1 MGDSGNRQARPAVHL
16 SSPIERLQGIG
27 PIMSSRL
34 REMGI
39 GRVEDLLFHL
49 PARYQDRRKI
59 WRVRDLRP
67 GMEAAVQGEIIQI
80 SRNPGR
86 REQWLAIL
94 REDSGTLPV
103 RLFHL
108 APGVRQQWIPGRR
121 LWCFGEIRVFRGG
134 LEMVHPEWHSL
145 EDGDFQVP
153 EFLTP
158 FYPSRDGIHQNQ
170 WRRWIARALQLLPEL
185 EDPLQ
190 AFLPPPWPSLAQA
203 VLSLHQRNHE
213 PSDVRDPFRERLALE
228 ELLAHHLALR
238 RERART
244 GSVRVLPL
252 SAEGHLWQA
261 LQKRLPFRVTMAQQR
276 VIDEIVQDLSR
287 PHPMRRLVQGDVGSG
302 KTLVAVA
309 ALLHAMESGAQVAV
323 MAPTEILAGQLA
335 RRLQEWLAP
344 LGVSTAILA
353 GNQGRQERQ
362 PILEGLRTGTVA
374 AVCGTQALFQ
384 EGVEFANLALVIIDE
399 QHRFGVE
406 QRRRLLVKARIPHLL
421 VMTATPI
428 PRTLA
433 MALHADLDVSVID
446 ELPPGR
452 QPVETVVLPD
462 SRREALLE
470 RLHRRLAAGHQI
482 YWVCPLIEEQE
493 LLQLRAAE
501 ASFAELQEL
510 FPEYR
515 VGLVHGRQPAE
526 VKAAVMEE
534 FRAGSLHLLVATT
547 VIEVGVDVPN
557 ASLMVIEHSERLG
570 LAQLHQLRGRV
581 GRGSVRSTC
590 VLLYHPPLGLRAKER
605 LQVMR
610 ESTDGFVI
618 ARKDL
623 EMRGPGEFLGVRQ
636 SGDRQM
642 RVADS
647 VGDEDLLELLPG
659 LAHSMESGDRGAE
672 SVLVRRWLGDSAE
685 YAEIG

>member
-1 MGDSGNRQARPAVHL
+1 MGDPGNRPAGAAVHI
-16 SSPIERLQGIG
+16 SSPIQCLPGIG
-27 PIMSSRL
+27 PIMASRL

-39 GRVEDLLFHL
+39 ARVEDLLFHL
-49 PARYQDRRKI
+49 PARYQDRRKL
-59 WRVRDLRP
+59 WKVRDLRP
-67 GMEAAVQGEIIQI
+67 GVEAAVLGEIVQI
-80 SRNPGR
+80 HRQSGR

-94 REDSGTLPV
+94 REDSATFQV
-103 RLFHL
+103 RLFHP
-108 APGVRQQWIPGRR
+108 APGMRQKWMPGRR
-121 LWCFGEIRVFRGG
+121 VWCFGEIRAFRGG
-134 LEMVHPEWHSL
+134 LEMVHPEWQSP
-145 EDGDFQVP
+145 EDGGFQVP
-153 EFLTP
+153 EHLTP

-190 AFLPPPWPSLAQA
+190 AFLPPGWPPLGRA
-203 VLSLHQRNHE
+203 VLSLHQRDH
-213 PSDVRDPFRERLALE
+213 DLADGRDPFRERLALE
-228 ELLAHHLALR
+228 ELLTHHLALR
-238 RERART
+238 RERARMRR
-244 GSVRVLPL
+244 VRVLPL
-252 SAEGHLWQA
+252 LADGHLWRA
-261 LQKRLPFRVTMAQQR
+261 LQEQLPFRVTAAQQR
-276 VIDEIVQDLSR
+276 VIDEIVQDFSR
-287 PHPMRRLVQGDVGSG
+287 PYPMRRLVQGDVGSG
-302 KTLVAVA
+302 KTLVALAV
-309 ALLHAMESGAQVAV
+309 LLHVLESGAQVAV
-323 MAPTEILAGQLA
+323 MAPTEILASQLA
-335 RRLQEWLAP
+335 RRLQEWLDP
-344 LGVSTAILA
+344 LGISAAVLS
-353 GNQGRQERQ
+353 GNLGRQERQ
-362 PILEGLRTGTVA
+362 AILGGLREGTVT

-406 QRRRLLVKARIPHLL
+406 QRRRLLVKARVPHLL

-433 MALHADLDVSVID
+433 MTLHADLDVSVID

-470 RLHRRLAAGHQI
+470 RLHRRLASGHQV

-501 ASFAELQEL
+501 ASFAELQEA

-515 VGLVHGRQPAE
+515 VGLVHGRQPAAL
-526 VKAAVMEE
+526 KAAVMEE

-581 GRGSVRSTC
+581 GRGAVRSTC
-590 VLLYHPPLGLRAKER
+590 VLLYRPPLSSRARER

-623 EMRGPGEFLGVRQ
+623 EMRGPGEFLGIRQ
-636 SGDRQM
+636 SGERQM

-647 VGDEDLLELLPG
+647 LGDENLLELLPG
-659 LAHSMESGDRGAE
+659 LADCMESEGEGAG
-672 SVLVRRWLGDSAE
+672 SVLLRRWLGDSAE